1 MFGLEPP
8 SKRVRLDHPSLS
20 FDPARPPPEP
30 ERGSD
35 RDLREW
41 HDSHP
46 HPHPPASHYQ
56 EPTSIGYASPHSA
69 TNLRT
74 VEASSASDPFHSS
87 PGSWYQDGFSQDPG
101 FLASQEELRAILF
114 TLANSAAPTRA
125 SSPEAGKSELDLAPD
140 ASPATTVSR
149 SYQRQHH
156 ERRRGRE
163 ASAPRSPLSSRRRI
177 EYLKNYVA
185 EIAPWL
191 DMFDSQCTFR
201 QQLPALSHSFPALL
215 YAILAISARQM
226 ERKSGIQDWYDSLEL
241 YQEAIRLLSPLIQ
254 VRDPKI
260 VAACVLLC
268 CLEMMSARAQD
279 WHRHLE
285 GCAAL
290 FEASGIHGFCGGLLQ
305 AVFWCYARMDLCG
318 ALMSDGTRTTV
329 LHPSKWLPMGCHK
342 EDAYRLFKEARSPD
356 MHANYAVYLSV
367 KTTELVSNR
376 TKFVELGEENGC
388 TTEVFTSRWTSLWHD
403 LQTWLA
409 ERPSELIPIQ
419 TISRKPFP
427 HILFVHWAA
436 ISSNQLYHTA
446 CILLLKMMPKGL
458 RLPRSPTLSLLWHAR
473 RICGI
478 STSNRHQGCLNNAI
492 QPLWITGR
500 LFSHSSEHEQIV
512 KIIRDIEAETGW
524 GACWRIR
531 DLEVA
536 WGYSVGSRRETMM
549 NQHFSTCIDQ
559 PQQHIVVG

>member
-1 MFGLEPP
+1 MFGIEPP
-8 SKRVRLDHPSLS
+8 PKRPRLDQPSHS
-20 FDPARPPPEP
+20 HSHSAEFQTETADAEEHASPPPTNIGPP
-30 ERGSD
+30 ETT
-35 RDLREW
+35 
-41 HDSHP
+41 
-46 HPHPPASHYQ
+46 
-56 EPTSIGYASPHSA
+56 TSNPEI
-69 TNLRT
+69 
-74 VEASSASDPFHSS
+74 FHSS

-125 SSPEAGKSELDLAPD
+125 SSPAAGKRALESDLGSS
-140 ASPATTVSR
+140 ASPSTTVSR
-149 SYQRQHH
+149 PYHHH
-156 ERRRGRE
+156 EQRRTAT
-163 ASAPRSPLSSRRRI
+163 ASRSPLSSRRRI

-191 DMFDSQCTFR
+191 DMFDSNCTFR
-201 QQLPALSHSFPALL
+201 QQLPVLSHSFPALL

-226 ERKSGIQDWYDSLEL
+226 ERKSGIQGWCDSLEL

-290 FEASGIHGFCGGLLQ
+290 FEASDIHGFCGGLLQ

-318 ALMSDGTRTTV
+318 ALISDGTRTTV
-329 LHPSKWLPMGCHK
+329 LHPSKWLPVGCQE
-342 EDAYRLFKEARSPD
+342 EDAYRLFKEARTPD
-356 MHANYAVYLSV
+356 MHANYAVYLCV

-376 TKFVELGEENGC
+376 IKFIELGEANGC
-388 TTEVFTSRWTSLWHD
+388 TTEVFTARWTSLWD
-403 LQTWLA
+403 KLQTWLA
-409 ERPSELIPIQ
+409 ERPAELLPIQ
-419 TISRKPFP
+419 TISQKPFP

-458 RLPRSPTLSLLWHAR
+458 RMPRSPTLSLLWHAR

-478 STSNRHQGCLNNAI
+478 SISNKHQGCLNNAI
-492 QPLWITGR
+492 QPLWIAGR
-500 LFSHSSEHEQIV
+500 LFSHVSEHEQIV
-512 KIIRDIEAETGW
+512 KTIRGIEAETGW

-536 WGYSVGSRRETMM
+536 WGYTVGGNHREMM
-549 NQHFSTCIDQ
+549 MKQQFSASLDEDAHQH
-559 PQQHIVVG
+559 QQHIAA

>member
-1 MFGLEPP
+1 MFGIEPP
-8 SKRVRLDHPSLS
+8 PKRPRLDQSAH
-20 FDPARPPPEP
+20 
-30 ERGSD
+30 
-35 RDLREW
+35 
-41 HDSHP
+41 
-46 HPHPPASHYQ
+46 
-56 EPTSIGYASPHSA
+56 PHSA
-69 TNLRT
+69 DFPAETASAEGHASPPPTNIGPSET
-74 VEASSASDPFHSS
+74 TTSNPDFHSS

-125 SSPEAGKSELDLAPD
+125 SSPAAGKRALELELGSNATP
-140 ASPATTVSR
+140 STTVPR
-149 SYQRQHH
+149 LYHHH
-156 ERRRGRE
+156 EQRRTAT
-163 ASAPRSPLSSRRRI
+163 ASGSPLSSRRRI

-191 DMFDSQCTFR
+191 DMFDSNCTFR
-201 QQLPALSHSFPALL
+201 QQLPALSQSFPALL

-226 ERKSGIQDWYDSLEL
+226 ERKSGIQGWCDSLEL

-254 VRDPKI
+254 VHDPKI

-318 ALMSDGTRTTV
+318 ALISDGTRTTV
-329 LHPSKWLPMGCHK
+329 LHPSKWLPVGCQE
-342 EDAYRLFKEARSPD
+342 EDAYRLFKNARTPD
-356 MHANYAVYLSV
+356 MHANYAVYLCV
-367 KTTELVSNR
+367 KTTELVSKR
-376 TKFVELGEENGC
+376 TKFIELGEANGC
-388 TTEVFTSRWTSLWHD
+388 TTEVFTTCWTSLWD
-403 LQTWLA
+403 ELQTWLA
-409 ERPSELIPIQ
+409 ERPPELLPIQ
-419 TISRKPFP
+419 TILQKPFP
-427 HILFVHWAA
+427 HILFLHWAA

-458 RLPRSPTLSLLWHAR
+458 RMLRSPTLSLLWHAR

-478 STSNRHQGCLNNAI
+478 SISNKHQGCLNNAI
-492 QPLWITGR
+492 QPLWIAGR
-500 LFSHSSEHEQIV
+500 LFSHASEHEQIV
-512 KIIRDIEAETGW
+512 KTIRGIEAETGW

-536 WGYSVGSRRETMM
+536 WGYTVSGNRRETMM
-549 NQHFSTCIDQ
+549 NQQFSASLDEDAHQ
-559 PQQHIVVG
+559 HQQHIVV

>member
-1 MFGLEPP
+1 MFGIEPP
-8 SKRVRLDHPSLS
+8 PKRPRLDQQQPPV
-20 FDPARPPPEP
+20 PAETA
-30 ERGSD
+30 E
-35 RDLREW
+35 E
-41 HDSHP
+41 H
-46 HPHPPASHYQ
+46 
-56 EPTSIGYASPHSA
+56 ASPHPTNTRPPDTA
-69 TNLRT
+69 TITTPNADL
-74 VEASSASDPFHSS
+74 FNSS
-87 PGSWYQDGFSQDPG
+87 PGSWHQDGFSQDPG

-125 SSPEAGKSELDLAPD
+125 SSPEAAKRELELGLG
-140 ASPATTVSR
+140 SPSTIASR
-149 SYQRQHH
+149 SYQHG
-156 ERRRGRE
+156 EPST
-163 ASAPRSPLSSRRRI
+163 ATAPKSPLSSLRRI

-185 EIAPWL
+185 EVAPWL
-191 DMFDSQCTFR
+191 DMFDSGCTFR

-215 YAILAISARQM
+215 YAMLAISARQM
-226 ERKSGIQDWYDSLEL
+226 ERKSGIQGWYDSLEL

-318 ALMSDGTRTTV
+318 ALISDGTRTTV
-329 LHPSKWLPMGCHK
+329 LHPSKWLPMGCQE
-342 EDAYRLFKEARSPD
+342 EDAYRLFKEARTPD

-367 KTTELVSNR
+367 KTTELVSAR
-376 TKFVELGEENGC
+376 TKFIELGEDNGC
-388 TTEVFTSRWTSLWHD
+388 TTEVFAARWTSLWND

-409 ERPSELIPIQ
+409 ERPSELLPIQ

-458 RLPRSPTLSLLWHAR
+458 RMPRSPTLSLLWHAR

-478 STSNRHQGCLNNAI
+478 SISNKHQGCLNNAI
-492 QPLWITGR
+492 QPLWIAGR
-500 LFSHSSEHEQIV
+500 LFSHASEHEQIV

-531 DLEVA
+531 DLEIA
-536 WGYSVGSRRETMM
+536 WGYSVSGSRRDTTM
-549 NQHFSTCIDQ
+549 NQHFLATVHQDSPQ
-559 PQQHIVVG
+559 HQQHVVV